1 MSEDQLHAVA
11 RQQLPQGGE
20 LIRVLAAVIRDGDRY
35 LVCLRPAHKRHG
47 GCWEFP
53 GGKLESGETLLEAAR
68 RELVEEL
75 GIEVLSAGE
84 PVFTRQDPGSSFL
97 IEFVEVSINGN
108 PVAREHDEIRW
119 ATPAELEGLHL
130 APSDK
135 AFSVSILRS
144 PA

>member
-1 MSEDQLHAVA
+1 MSEDQLHAA
-11 RQQLPQGGE
+11 ASQQLSQGGE

-53 GGKLESGETLLEAAR
+53 GGKLEAGETLLEAAT
-68 RELVEEL
+68 RELGEEL

-84 PVFTRQDPGSSFL
+84 SVFTRHDPGSSFL

-119 ATPAELEGLHL
+119 VTPAELEGLHL

-135 AFSVSILRS
+135 AFSLSIFR
-144 PA
+144 